1 VEAGRLK
8 ADLTEDRQGEDR
20 DGSSKRGEKRIVP
33 ERNLQDRLGDKV
45 PPAAGETRGAL
56 AGTSRLS
63 LLAGYTIPRAVSP
76 IAKCYDES
84 LPAMLEQCII
94 RFPVTRR
101 RC

>member
-1 VEAGRLK
+1 MEAGRLE
-8 ADLTEDRQGEDR
+8 ADMTEDRQGEDS
-20 DGSSKRGEKRIVP
+20 DGSSKRGEKRIVR
-33 ERNLQDRLGDKV
+33 ERNLGDKV

-84 LPAMLEQCII
+84 LPAMLEECII